1 MMWLRSLAFNIAFF
15 CWTGFI
21 AILLLPALALPRM
34 VTVRTVRVWVRGVF
48 KLQRITGQRIEIRSR
63 ERVPPGPVI
72 VASKHQSVWDTLIFN
87 LVLDDPSFVL
97 KRDLYRIPAF
107 GWELRHAGMIA
118 IDRKAGA
125 SALRDMVRDARA
137 IAKSGRPIV
146 IFPEGSRIAPGREAP
161 YHPGVAAL
169 YAALELPVVSVALN
183 SGLFWPRRGFIRRPG
198 SIVLE
203 FQPAIPPGLDRRAFS
218 ARLHEAIEGPA
229 ARLLAEA
236 NAAAD
241 AGRTSPEAGKSRET
255 AR

>member
-15 CWTGFI
+15 CWTSFI

-146 IFPEGSRIAPGREAP
+146 IFPGRFPHRAGP
-161 YHPGVAAL
+161 RGPLPSWRRRPLCRAGVAGRVRGAQLRSFLAPPRL
-169 YAALELPVVSVALN
+169 YPA
-183 SGLFWPRRGFIRRPG
+183 PRKHRARIPTGYPAWLG
-198 SIVLE
+198 S
-203 FQPAIPPGLDRRAFS
+203 PGL
-218 ARLHEAIEGPA
+218 LGPA
-229 ARLLAEA
+229 AR
-236 NAAAD
+236 
-241 AGRTSPEAGKSRET
+241 GH
-255 AR
+255 